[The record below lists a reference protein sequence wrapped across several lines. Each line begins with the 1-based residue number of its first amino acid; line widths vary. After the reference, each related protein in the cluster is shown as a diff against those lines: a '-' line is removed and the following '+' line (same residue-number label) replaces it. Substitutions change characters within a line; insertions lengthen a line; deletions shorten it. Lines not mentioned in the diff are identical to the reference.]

1 MAFALAAFRSGLYF
15 LFLVVTIV
23 PWATVAVIYSIF
35 VRGERL
41 YWVCAGWLRVSIWGA
56 RVICGVHARVQG
68 YENLP
73 DSPVVMLP
81 KHQSAWETLAF
92 RR

>member
-1 MAFALAAFRSGLYF
+1 MARALAAFRSALYF

-41 YWVCAGWLRVSIWGA
+41 YWVCAGWL
-56 RVICGVHARVQG
+56 
-68 YENLP
+68 NLM
-73 DSPVVMLP
+73 S
-81 KHQSAWETLAF
+81 
-92 RR
+92 